1 MAQYGI
7 NDIESL
13 TFREGVRKRVA
24 MYVGSADM
32 QGVYAAIQEIISNSV
47 DEYYMGFGDK
57 IVIMLGPDNLVTVS
71 DSGRGI
77 PFGIRENGDNVLVD
91 IFTKPHTGG
100 KFSEKSYQSVAG
112 LNGIGAKATCLSS
125 STFRVQTDRPEG
137 TATAL
142 FIEGELQNYHES
154 PNPTGRK
161 GTLIEF
167 IPDEKVFDLEPIK
180 IDFDYICSICKN
192 LSYLTKGLT
201 FELRDNV
208 NNKKVVYCARNGLLD
223 LLTDNVVDSVHPTP
237 VYYELSSGN
246 THVEIA
252 LQWTK
257 NHEKVFTFTNGLYHS
272 EGGTSL
278 TGLRTAITRNMKKI
292 LKLNLPAEMIRTGLV
307 YAVSCKVQ
315 NPSFANQTKT
325 KINNPELRSL
335 VDKAF
340 TEAINIYKDKY
351 PNDVQLITEF
361 FAKEQKA
368 DEAAHRAREAVL
380 NHVKIQTEASRK
392 KVLLADK
399 LKDCKEHGEDSVL
412 IIVEGDSAMGSLMS
426 ARSIDRTALQPIR
439 GKIINALRHPM
450 EEVLENAEV
459 NDIILSLGCGI
470 NGNYNSRKLRYGSVA
485 IAVDG
490 DADGYNIMCLITVLF
505 YRLMPKFI
513 EEGRLKWLRA
523 PLYKIKYAKQTLFAY
538 NDDELRDIQKKHGAG
553 TVSRIKGLGELNTE
567 DVRNSMFSKDQRIE
581 VLSYTGDKEEA
592 TTQLEMLM
600 GNDVPPRKEF
610 IMDNIDFELLED

>member
-1 MAQYGI
+1 M
-7 NDIESL
+7 
-13 TFREGVRKRVA
+13 
-24 MYVGSADM
+24 
-32 QGVYAAIQEIISNSV
+32 
-47 DEYYMGFGDK
+47 
-57 IVIMLGPDNLVTVS
+57 
-71 DSGRGI
+71 
-77 PFGIRENGDNVLVD
+77 
-91 IFTKPHTGG
+91 
-100 KFSEKSYQSVAG
+100 
-112 LNGIGAKATCLSS
+112 
-125 STFRVQTDRPEG
+125 
-137 TATAL
+137 
-142 FIEGELQNYHES
+142 
-154 PNPTGRK
+154 
-161 GTLIEF
+161 
-167 IPDEKVFDLEPIK
+167 
-180 IDFDYICSICKN
+180 
-192 LSYLTKGLT
+192 
-201 FELRDNV
+201 
-208 NNKKVVYCARNGLLD
+208 
-223 LLTDNVVDSVHPTP
+223 
-237 VYYELSSGN
+237 
-246 THVEIA
+246 
-252 LQWTK
+252 
-257 NHEKVFTFTNGLYHS
+257 
-272 EGGTSL
+272 
-278 TGLRTAITRNMKKI
+278 
-292 LKLNLPAEMIRTGLV
+292 
-307 YAVSCKVQ
+307 
-315 NPSFANQTKT
+315 
-325 KINNPELRSL
+325 
-335 VDKAF
+335 
-340 TEAINIYKDKY
+340 
-351 PNDVQLITEF
+351 
-361 FAKEQKA
+361 
-368 DEAAHRAREAVL
+368 
-380 NHVKIQTEASRK
+380 
-392 KVLLADK
+392 LADK

>member
-1 MAQYGI
+1 MANSYGI

-13 TFREGVRKRVA
+13 SFREGVRKRIA

-47 DEYYMGFGDK
+47 DEYYMGFGNHISIILEKNNLISIADK
-57 IVIMLGPDNLVTVS
+57 
-71 DSGRGI
+71 GRGI
-77 PFGIRENGDNVLVD
+77 PFGIKENGDNVLVD
-91 IFTKPHTGG
+91 IFTKAHTGG
-100 KFSEKSYQSVAG
+100 KFSEKAYQSVAG

-125 STFRVQTDRPEG
+125 KSFAVHTFRPEG
-137 TATAL
+137 MGSAL
-142 FIEGELQNYHES
+142 FEKGELVIYNES
-154 PNPTGRK
+154 PNKDKETG
-161 GTLIEF
+161 TFIEF
-167 IPDEKVFDLEPIK
+167 TPDEEVFNLEPIV
-180 IDFDYICSICKN
+180 IDFDYLCGLCKN

-201 FELRDNV
+201 FELYDDVRH
-208 NNKKVVYCARNGLLD
+208 KKVTYCAKNGLLD
-223 LLTDNVVDSVHPTP
+223 LLKDNVKDPIHPTP
-237 VYYELSSGN
+237 IYSEFTNGN

-257 NHEKVFTFTNGLYHS
+257 GNENVFTFTNGLYHS

-278 TGLRTAITRNMKKI
+278 TGLRTAVTRNMKKI
-292 LKLNLPAEMIRTGLV
+292 LGLDISADMLRTGLV

-340 TEAINIYKDKY
+340 SEAIAIYKDKY
-351 PNDVQLITEF
+351 PADIEAIKEF
-361 FAKEQKA
+361 FAKEKKA
-368 DEAAHRAREAVL
+368 DEAANKAREAIL
-380 NHVKIQTEASRK
+380 NHTKTQIEAAKK

-399 LKDCKEHGEDSVL
+399 LKDCKEHGEQSLL
-412 IIVEGDSAMGSLMS
+412 IIVEGDSALGSLMS
-426 ARSIDRTALQPIR
+426 ARNIERTALQPIR
-439 GKIINALRHPM
+439 GKIINALRHPI

-505 YRLMPKFI
+505 YKLMPRFV

-567 DVRNSMFSKDQRIE
+567 DVRNSMFSKDQRLE
-581 VLSYTGDKEEA
+581 VFTYFNKDMANE
-592 TTQLEMLM
+592 QLEMLM
-600 GNDVPPRKEF
+600 GEDVASRKEF